1 MTLHKAIMKLS
12 ELENKYLRNSIVENR
27 NKYKKQKNFCSKLYK
42 KERKGFYSNLDIKN
56 IIYNKLFWKT
66 MKPFL
71 SDKCNHS
78 SKISLVRNGNVISDD
93 FELAKAF
100 KNFFDNST
108 IYKRR
113 HRYFDY
119 NLQKNFQT
127 NILESDTT
135 DTFDSYFNVWIML
148 RQLTDRNFK
157 MIPSLLAVREICL
170 LEF

>member
-1 MTLHKAIMKLS
+1 MTLRKAIMKLS
-12 ELENKYLRNSIVENR
+12 ELENKYLRNSTVENR
-27 NKYKKQKNFCSKLYK
+27 NKYKKHKNFCSKLYE
-42 KERKGFYSNLDIKN
+42 KERKKFYSNLDIKN

-78 SKISLVRNGNVISDD
+78 SKISLVRNGNVISHD
-93 FELAKAF
+93 FELAKVF

-135 DTFDSYFNVWIML
+135 DTFDIYFNVWIML
-148 RQLTDRNFK
+148 RQLTDLNFK
-157 MIPSLLAVREICL
+157 MIPSLLGVREIYL
-170 LEF
+170 F